1 MKIFIDCDNS
11 MGLEGRPM
19 DDALA
24 ILYLMGCHEDA
35 EIVGI
40 GCNFG
45 NCTSAET
52 FECTKQ
58 LVDETGRK
66 EIPVLHGNEMGM
78 SGMMSPAAEF
88 IVSLV
93 NTYPDEIIYLSIGSL
108 GNLYEAC
115 MIDSTVLDKIPQLVM
130 MGGITEPLF
139 IHDQPLHE
147 LNFSVFGKASS
158 YVLAHGHNITIITG
172 NNCLPAADL
181 PKDEFLENL
190 CRNENPSG
198 MYVAQK
204 CGYRFRDKEL
214 VYGADSSYCW
224 DGVAAAYILHP
235 ELFEDHYFACRIT
248 EENISDMGFLDPQ
261 CELTQEEYYKIMDD
275 RIQTG
280 SGPDRFVNS
289 CGEMLNVLN
298 IPEVRDRRALQ
309 QLFYDGWLNLNIE
322 TKNADYACFGLYLD
336 RLIQPCVLI
345 ELSHEPAY
353 GFQLLQRLKEDGY
366 AEDNLDPSGFYRNL
380 KRMERDGYLRSEPA
394 SSGEK
399 AKRIYHITDFGR
411 MTLLN
416 WEDSL
421 RKYHDHIGRIVKEIE
436 TSVLD

>member
-1 MKIFIDCDNS
+1 MKKIFIDCDNS
-11 MGLEGRPM
+11 MGLPGKPM

-24 ILYLMGCHEDA
+24 ILYLMGCPDEA

-52 FECTKQ
+52 YECTSR
-58 LVDETGRK
+58 LMDETGRND
-66 EIPVLHGNEMGM
+66 IPVLKGNEMGM
-78 SGMMSPAAEF
+78 AGMMSPAAEF
-88 IVSLV
+88 IVSLI
-93 NTYPDEIIYLSIGSL
+93 NAFPDEIVYLSIGSL

-115 MIDSTVLDKIPQLVM
+115 RIDNTVLDKIPQLVM
-130 MGGITEPLF
+130 MGGITEPLY
-139 IHDQPLHE
+139 IHGQPLHE

-158 YVLAHGHNITIITG
+158 YVLQHGRNITVITG
-172 NNCLPAADL
+172 NNCLPVADL
-181 PKDEFLENL
+181 PKDEFLDNL
-190 CRNENPSG
+190 CRNENASG

-235 ELFEDHYFACRIT
+235 ELFEDRHFVCHIT
-248 EENISDMGFLDPQ
+248 EENISDTGFLDPQ
-261 CELTQEEYYKIMDD
+261 CELSADD
-275 RIQTG
+275 HQGRSHNTPAVAGSADASYTG
-280 SGPDRFVNS
+280 TD
-289 CGEMLNVLN
+289 LNCIN
-298 IPEVRDRRALQ
+298 IPVVRDRRAMQ
-309 QLFYDGWLNLNIE
+309 DLFYRGWLNLNIE

-336 RLIQPCVLI
+336 KLIQPCVLI
-345 ELSHEPAY
+345 ELSHRPAY
-353 GFQLLQRLKEDGY
+353 GFQLLQRLIEDGY

-380 KRMERDGYLRSEPA
+380 KRMEKDGYIRSEPA
-394 SSGEK
+394 SQGEK
-399 AKRIYHITDFGR
+399 AKKIYHITDFGR

-421 RKYHDHIGRIVKEIE
+421 IRYRDHIGRIVEGI
-436 TSVLD
+436 SSL